1 MGNTWSG
8 EENLSFI
15 QRVNGALQL
24 IPDFPE
30 TCKSILDAVIE
41 EMDAENCSLMLKDPA
56 SNLLVLRAARGR
68 EDPGSSYYS
77 PEFSPGKRFEVG
89 EGVAGW
95 VIERGEPLMFN
106 DVVQEPRF
114 VDIEGSRSKV
124 KSLIC
129 VPIREDSE
137 TIGVFNLSHSKEAAF
152 NEYDKLALC
161 YVSSQVGAVLFS
173 TRYAFE
179 LREMQKFQDKR
190 RIRKAAEINNN
201 PLAGEIPPYRD
212 ETTAGR
218 ELPKKNRYSPKA
230 SLGEKPFYV
239 NDSFIFF
246 GEKMDRIREVI
257 DQVAGTDV
265 TVLIQG
271 ESGVGKEIV
280 ARALHHNSPRR
291 DKPLIKVNC
300 AALPEELLE
309 SELFGYEKGAFTGA
323 YRQKPGKFE
332 LAHNGTIFLDEIGDI
347 SPSLQAKLLQ
357 VLQDGEFSRLGGKT
371 DIQVDVRVLV
381 ATNKDLEEAVRD
393 GRFREDFYYRLNVL
407 NISVPPLRERRQEV
421 PVFVNHFLDIYG
433 KKYDKRISPLSP
445 KLMKM
450 FMQHPWSGNIRE
462 LENMIKRL
470 VLLGDEAAIIEE
482 FSSEFKRKK
491 VHQKSKPQLQNP
503 FPPILPLK
511 EVSRRAAM
519 QAEREAILKVLGQ
532 TNWNRK
538 RAAKLLNI
546 SYKAILYKIKEYG
559 LTR

>member
-1 MGNTWSG
+1 MDNTWPAK
-8 EENLSFI
+8 ENLSLI

-30 TCKSILDAVIE
+30 TCKSILEAVIE
-41 EMDAENCSLMLKDPA
+41 EMDADNCSLMLRDPA

-68 EDPGSSYYS
+68 EDRRSSYYS

-95 VIERGEPLMFN
+95 VIERGEPLMLD
-106 DVVQEPRF
+106 DVAQEPRF
-114 VDIEGSRSKV
+114 VDIEGSRSQV

-129 VPIREDSE
+129 VPIEE
-137 TIGVFNLSHSKEAAF
+137 NGQIVGVFNLSRSREAAF
-152 NEYDKLALC
+152 SEYDKLALS
-161 YVSSQVGAVLFS
+161 YVSSQVGAVLSS
-173 TRYAFE
+173 TRYAAE
-179 LREMQKFQDKR
+179 LREMYKSRGEGKTKEKITTNSPNLIHETPPDW
-190 RIRKAAEINNN
+190 
-201 PLAGEIPPYRD
+201 GEITR
-212 ETTAGR
+212 EK
-218 ELPKKNRYSPKA
+218 ELPRESRYLPKA
-230 SLGEKPFYV
+230 PLGEKPFYV

-257 DQVAGTDV
+257 DQVANTDV

-280 ARALHHNSPRR
+280 ARTLHLHSPRK
-291 DKPLIKVNC
+291 DKPFIKVNC

-332 LAHNGTIFLDEIGDI
+332 LAHNGTMFLDEIGDI

-357 VLQDGEFSRLGGKT
+357 VLQDREFSRLGGKT
-371 DIQVDVRVLV
+371 DIRVDVRVLV

-393 GRFREDFYYRLNVL
+393 GRFREDFYYRLNVV
-407 NISVPPLRERRQEV
+407 NIFVPPLRERKQEI

-433 KKYDKRISPLSP
+433 KKYDKRISSPSP
-445 KLMKM
+445 KLTKM

-462 LENMIKRL
+462 LENIIKRL
-470 VLLGDEAAIIEE
+470 ILLGDEAAIIEE
-482 FSSEFKRKK
+482 LSSEVKRKK
-491 VHQKSKPQLQNP
+491 VLQKSNPQLQNP

-538 RAAKLLNI
+538 RAAKLLNV
-546 SYKAILYKIKEYG
+546 SYKAILYKIKECG

>member
-1 MGNTWSG
+1 MNSTWSG
-8 EENLSFI
+8 EGNLV

-56 SNLLVLRAARGR
+56 SNMLVLRAARGR
-68 EDPGSSYYS
+68 KDPRSSYYS

-95 VIERGEPLMFN
+95 VIQRGEPLVLD
-106 DVVQEPRF
+106 DVAQEPRF
-114 VDIEGSRSKV
+114 VDIEGSRSQV
-124 KSLIC
+124 KSLLC
-129 VPIREDSE
+129 VPIRKNSE

-152 NEYDKLALC
+152 SEYDRLALS
-161 YVSSQVGAVLFS
+161 YISTQVGEVLS
-173 TRYAFE
+173 GTRYGSE
-179 LREMQKFQDKR
+179 LREIHKFQEGGRTEKTITPTDPNLLHE
-190 RIRKAAEINNN
+190 A
-201 PLAGEIPPYRD
+201 PPYRD
-212 ETTAGR
+212 EITIGK
-218 ELPKKNRYSPKA
+218 EFPKKSRYSPEA
-230 SLGEKPFYV
+230 SQREKPFYV

-257 DQVAGTDV
+257 DQVANTDV

-280 ARALHHNSPRR
+280 ARALHLHSPRTN
-291 DKPLIKVNC
+291 KPFIKVNC

-332 LAHNGTIFLDEIGDI
+332 LAHDGSIFLDEIGDI

-381 ATNKDLEEAVRD
+381 ATNKNLEEAVSD
-393 GRFREDFYYRLNVL
+393 GRFREDLYYRLNVV
-407 NISVPPLRERRQEV
+407 NIFVPPLRERRQEI
-421 PVFVNHFLDIYG
+421 PVFVNHFLDTYG
-433 KKYDKRISPLSP
+433 KKYDKRISSPSP

-462 LENMIKRL
+462 LENMLKRL
-470 VLLGDEAAIIEE
+470 VLLGDEAAIIDEL
-482 FSSEFKRKK
+482 SSEVKK
-491 VHQKSKPQLQNP
+491 KKSLQKSNPQLQNP

-511 EVSRRAAM
+511 EVGRRAAM
-519 QAEREAILKVLGQ
+519 QAEKEAILKVLGQ

-538 RAAKLLNI
+538 RAAKLLNV

-559 LTR
+559 LTK

>member
-1 MGNTWSG
+1 MSNTWPG
-8 EENLSFI
+8 EENLSLI

-30 TCKSILDAVIE
+30 TCKSILEAVIE
-41 EMDAENCSLMLKDPA
+41 EMDADNCSLMLRDPA

-68 EDPGSSYYS
+68 EDRRSSYYS
-77 PEFSPGKRFEVG
+77 LEFSPGKRFEVG

-95 VIERGEPLMFN
+95 VIEQGEPLMLD
-106 DVVQEPRF
+106 DVAQEPRF
-114 VDIEGSRSKV
+114 VDIEGSRSQV

-129 VPIREDSE
+129 VPIEE
-137 TIGVFNLSHSKEAAF
+137 NGQIVGVFNLSRSKEATF
-152 NEYDKLALC
+152 SEYDMLALS
-161 YVSSQVGAVLFS
+161 YVSTQVGAVLSS
-173 TRYAFE
+173 TRYAAE
-179 LREMQKFQDKR
+179 LREMYKSRGEGKVKETITVNSSNPIHETPLDR
-190 RIRKAAEINNN
+190 REI
-201 PLAGEIPPYRD
+201 
-212 ETTAGR
+212 TSGR
-218 ELPKKNRYSPKA
+218 ELPIKNRHAQEA
-230 SLGEKPFYV
+230 SQEAKGPYG

-257 DQVAGTDV
+257 DQVASTDV

-280 ARALHHNSPRR
+280 ARTLHLHSPRR
-291 DKPLIKVNC
+291 DKPFIKVNC

-332 LAHNGTIFLDEIGDI
+332 LAHNGTMFLDEIGDI
-347 SPSLQAKLLQ
+347 SPALQAKLLQ

-371 DIQVDVRVLV
+371 DIRVDVRVLV

-393 GRFREDFYYRLNVL
+393 GRFREDFYYRLNVV
-407 NISVPPLRERRQEV
+407 NIFVPPLRERKQEI

-433 KKYDKRISPLSP
+433 EKYDKRISSPSP

-450 FMQHPWSGNIRE
+450 FTQHPWSGNIRE

-482 FSSEFKRKK
+482 LSSEVKRKK
-491 VHQKSKPQLQNP
+491 VLQKSSPQLQNS

-538 RAAKLLNI
+538 RAAKLLNV